1 MQAQV
6 KTIKETLSHTGNPVS
21 EFTAGVGKAVPV
33 MMGYVP
39 IAIAYGVL
47 AREAGLTL
55 WETVAM
61 SLFVFAGA
69 SQFIAVGMFA
79 TAVSP
84 FAIIFTTFLVNLRH
98 LLMSASMAPF
108 LKGRK
113 FGTLALLGTG
123 VTDETFAVNYA
134 EFSKAS
140 RSHYFMY
147 GVNLASYSSW
157 VTGSLIGGMA
167 GQLVPGL
174 DRLPL
179 DFALPAMFICLL
191 VIMLRNRLM
200 LAMAVLAGALS
211 ILLAMWIE
219 GNWNIILATV
229 IAATVGAGWEKCR
242 KQS

>member
-1 MQAQV
+1 MY
-6 KTIKETLSHTGNPVS
+6 TETLRETTANAANPLN
-21 EFTAGVGKAVPV
+21 EFTAGVTKAVPV

-55 WETVAM
+55 WEIVAM
-61 SLFVFAGA
+61 SLFLYAGA
-69 SQFIAVGMFA
+69 AQFIAVGMFA
-79 TAVSP
+79 AAMSP
-84 FAIIFTTFLVNLRH
+84 FTMIFTTFLVNLRH
-98 LLMSASMAPF
+98 LLMSASLAPY
-108 LKGRK
+108 LKGRG
-113 FGTLALLGTG
+113 FRSLALLGTG

-134 EFSKAS
+134 EFSKAP

-157 VTGSLIGGMA
+157 VTGSLIGAMA
-167 GQLVPGL
+167 GQFIPGL

-191 VIMLRNRLM
+191 VIMLRNNLM
-200 LAMAVLAGALS
+200 IAMAVLAGGLS
-211 ILLAMWIE
+211 LLLASLIE

-242 KQS
+242 KRS